1 MHTLVLQVAKK
12 RLTRSSTIT
21 SDASLGGLV
30 EDMGSQELAAAL
42 CSQLSQSSEVAFTNK
57 CIGVVG
63 VDPAGDEELC
73 GAPIPDTAQLCGMC
87 QSMSY

>member
-1 MHTLVLQVAKK
+1 MHILVLQAAKK
-12 RLTRSSTIT
+12 RLTRSSTLN

-30 EDMGSQELAAAL
+30 EGMSSQELAAAL
-42 CSQLSQSSEVAFTNK
+42 CSQFSQDSEVAFTNK

-63 VDPAGDEELC
+63 VDPAGEEELC
-73 GAPIPDTAQLCGMC
+73 GAPIPDTAQLCGLC